1 MVIRMTSNYI
11 YNNDFTVNKV
21 FGCIELL
28 GRNIETIKYIQ
39 KTDEDEDVQYF
50 SSLEKARRKYQ
61 TLVIYYFKTIAHS
74 TYSIN
79 ALQNPVRHFFF

>member
-1 MVIRMTSNYI
+1 MTSNYI

-50 SSLEKARRKYQ
+50 
-61 TLVIYYFKTIAHS
+61 FKS
-74 TYSIN
+74 
-79 ALQNPVRHFFF
+79 